1 MGTTSNKNFLAPCDR
16 KINGHRLTVKV
27 GRCGYYYWCIRPNK
41 SDVSFCFNKLSV
53 ATEFAKRYA
62 NCHNGMFWYRLW
74 TKNPLFHHE
83 QCQSLLGE
91 LSYMM

>member
-1 MGTTSNKNFLAPCDR
+1 MGTTSKPYSAYPCDR
-16 KINGHRLTVKV
+16 KINGHRITIQV
-27 GRCGYYYWCIRPNK
+27 GQNGYFYWCIRPNK

-62 NCHNGMFWYRLW
+62 NCHNGMFWYRVWLN
-74 TKNPLFHHE
+74 NPLYHYK
-83 QCQSLLGE
+83 QCQWMLDE